1 MVIKLL
7 QWAKR
12 SLATA
17 LGDKKDIVKNWKII
31 KQLNDKANIELDAKQ
46 QQLLQDNFSS
56 VLKCI
61 YESRL
66 SEYDI
71 WLDFGTLLGMY
82 RDKGLIN
89 HDLDMDFGIIIENY
103 NDYQEKEKDLL
114 NKGFKKTRELYYDD
128 KLVEL
133 SYDYNGLNVDFI
145 LYDKY
150 DEYVKS
156 VVVVYLLDAL
166 NRPCKYES
174 RKYKIKFSGLKE
186 YDFQGIKVKMP
197 VNTHEYLEYQYE
209 KDFLIPNKFY
219 DWHDNPMYEKVDESL
234 AKVKLLR

>member
-31 KQLNDKANIELDAKQ
+31 KQLNDKANTELDAKQ
-46 QQLLQDNFSS
+46 QQLLQDNFFS
-56 VLKCI
+56 VLKYV

-103 NDYQEKEKDLL
+103 NDYQEKETDLL
-114 NKGFKKTRELYYDD
+114 NKGFKKTRELYYNN
-128 KLVEL
+128 KLMEI

-145 LYDKY
+145 VYKRDENLNLVGMLYHF
-150 DEYVKS
+150 
-156 VVVVYLLDAL
+156 LD
-166 NRPCKYES
+166 
-174 RKYKIKFSGLKE
+174 
-186 YDFQGIKVKMP
+186 
-197 VNTHEYLEYQYE
+197 
-209 KDFLIPNKFY
+209 
-219 DWHDNPMYEKVDESL
+219 
-234 AKVKLLR
+234 

>member
-31 KQLNDKANIELDAKQ
+31 KQLNDKANTELDAKQ
-46 QQLLQDNFSS
+46 QQLLKDNFSS
-56 VLKCI
+56 VLKYV

-66 SEYDI
+66 SEYDL

-114 NKGFKKTRELYYDD
+114 NKGFKKQE
-128 KLVEL
+128 
-133 SYDYNGLNVDFI
+133 SYIMMINL
-145 LYDKY
+145 
-150 DEYVKS
+150 
-156 VVVVYLLDAL
+156 
-166 NRPCKYES
+166 
-174 RKYKIKFSGLKE
+174 
-186 YDFQGIKVKMP
+186 
-197 VNTHEYLEYQYE
+197 
-209 KDFLIPNKFY
+209 
-219 DWHDNPMYEKVDESL
+219 
-234 AKVKLLR
+234 

>member
-1 MVIKLL
+1 ML

-31 KQLNDKANIELDAKQ
+31 KQLNDKANTELDAKQ
-46 QQLLQDNFSS
+46 QQLLQDNFFS
-56 VLKCI
+56 VLKYV

-114 NKGFKKTRELYYDD
+114 NKGFKKTRELYYDN
-128 KLVEL
+128 EL
-133 SYDYNGLNVDFI
+133 MEISYDYNGLNVDFI
-145 LYDKY
+145 VYRR
-150 DEYVKS
+150 DENYVKS
-156 VVVVYLLDAL
+156 VVVGYLLIVYNIL
-166 NRPCKYES
+166 CKQKSQE
-174 RKYKIKFSGLKE
+174 K
-186 YDFQGIKVKMP
+186 
-197 VNTHEYLEYQYE
+197 LE
-209 KDFLIPNKFY
+209 KKT
-219 DWHDNPMYEKVDESL
+219 
-234 AKVKLLR
+234 